1 MKGRL
6 DRFWDV
12 VKHKKNVVGCSSSL
26 MPLIVDGE
34 VVNGVK
40 VFRGYVIKKVPLC
53 ELSLDDIIP
62 EEIEGVQVD
71 VVEVGEV
78 KAQGDLVNQT

>member
-1 MKGRL
+1 MKRKL

-40 VFRGYVIKKVPLC
+40 VFRVYVSKKIPLR
-53 ELSLDDIIP
+53 ELSPDDIIP
-62 EEIEGVQVD
+62 DEIEGIRVD

-78 KAQGDLVNQT
+78 KAQGGLANQA